1 MKRLF
6 NKSLMI
12 FLSLVMVLSSITV
25 VPMTVLAADPVVVY
39 SEDFEGTFTLET
51 NEANNIKELKKGDN
65 TVLTF
70 VKGGTA
76 TFDETFPQTAE
87 ALVAVDGGTNTP
99 VNSTKAVYTTGYS
112 LNKNTEMY
120 FNFPQVYN
128 RGIVT
133 VEFRVRRTNS
143 STTNYYTFYSDN
155 INGYSPATDKTY
167 KFEYF
172 VNSSSKSRFRGVEH
186 YVDAV
191 TKSSDSYHDTTSA
204 KGWPWLRLEFDLGNQ
219 TVTTSYKTSAT
230 GSYTTVGSAKP
241 LYANGGGTE
250 TDPYYTTASVG
261 ALSVSGN
268 GFATMDDLT
277 ITYTD
282 SENAPAV
289 SGVKFDGAMTVGTT
303 LVADYVYNDTEGDKE
318 SGSVVT
324 WRRCPDDEFTTY
336 VQEIKA
342 EPIESETALYYE
354 ITEEDV
360 GYYIAVAVAPKNN
373 AEVNPNGIEQE
384 YRSTE
389 PARYPQTVP
398 MVTIQNPVEGQYVPA
413 GETVNIAADA
423 KCDNTTITNVD
434 FYLNDSVVAT
444 VESAPYEYAY
454 QFNDA
459 GKYTMYAKAYNALG
473 ESASSDVA
481 NFSVTPVTDLK
492 ACLNGVAEE
501 ITTSIFGADT
511 VNVKATVNNTSDDSV
526 YINSFVALYDEDENL
541 LAVATSAVTEIKSGD
556 QGDVTAELEVNK
568 DLYATVTY
576 VKAFAWDSDTLQP
589 YTLPAIYEI
598 KPNTSDLS
606 DLDIYLILGQ
616 SNASGRAGIA
626 SDCKATLDNVYLMNR
641 SYEWEGAKNPF
652 NRYNNIGE
660 ESYKYSNKMNFG
672 YPFAK
677 MLSQYV
683 PGQKIG
689 IINNAV
695 GGTNLGQW
703 EKGGTKDYYEKTM
716 LMVKEALKYGEI
728 KGILWHLGSS
738 DMGRGYT
745 RDEYITKL
753 NNFANSFREDIGDM
767 TIPFIVGE
775 LAPTSDERIEFN
787 KVFMSIAE
795 GDIHVDYSA
804 CVSAEGVVT
813 SDGSH
818 FTSNECK
825 LMGRRY
831 ADEILKM
838 NYGIDVPDDIV
849 DNISYASTYE
859 NLALKG
865 TASASSTNS
874 SSTYNISYINDG
886 STETGW
892 VSGGTADDGVM
903 EYCIVDLGDAYT
915 IEEIQLCS
923 RTNYNNEADRK
934 NLKILVSND
943 PTFTDYKVFG
953 TRGTIAYAYKGTHE
967 WFSVDTTKYRYV
979 KVIKTV
985 DEGLGLSEVCVYGY

>member
-1 MKRLF
+1 MKA
-6 NKSLMI
+6 
-12 FLSLVMVLSSITV
+12 SI
-25 VPMTVLAADPVVVY
+25 
-39 SEDFEGTFTLET
+39 
-51 NEANNIKELKKGDN
+51 
-65 TVLTF
+65 
-70 VKGGTA
+70 
-76 TFDETFPQTAE
+76 
-87 ALVAVDGGTNTP
+87 
-99 VNSTKAVYTTGYS
+99 
-112 LNKNTEMY
+112 
-120 FNFPQVYN
+120 
-128 RGIVT
+128 
-133 VEFRVRRTNS
+133 
-143 STTNYYTFYSDN
+143 
-155 INGYSPATDKTY
+155 
-167 KFEYF
+167 
-172 VNSSSKSRFRGVEH
+172 
-186 YVDAV
+186 
-191 TKSSDSYHDTTSA
+191 
-204 KGWPWLRLEFDLGNQ
+204 
-219 TVTTSYKTSAT
+219 
-230 GSYTTVGSAKP
+230 
-241 LYANGGGTE
+241 
-250 TDPYYTTASVG
+250 
-261 ALSVSGN
+261 
-268 GFATMDDLT
+268 
-277 ITYTD
+277 
-282 SENAPAV
+282 
-289 SGVKFDGAMTVGTT
+289 
-303 LVADYVYNDTEGDKE
+303 
-318 SGSVVT
+318 
-324 WRRCPDDEFTTY
+324 
-336 VQEIKA
+336 
-342 EPIESETALYYE
+342 
-354 ITEEDV
+354 
-360 GYYIAVAVAPKNN
+360 
-373 AEVNPNGIEQE
+373 
-384 YRSTE
+384 
-389 PARYPQTVP
+389 
-398 MVTIQNPVEGQYVPA
+398 
-413 GETVNIAADA
+413 
-423 KCDNTTITNVD
+423 
-434 FYLNDSVVAT
+434 
-444 VESAPYEYAY
+444 
-454 QFNDA
+454 
-459 GKYTMYAKAYNALG
+459 
-473 ESASSDVA
+473 
-481 NFSVTPVTDLK
+481 
-492 ACLNGVAEE
+492 
-501 ITTSIFGADT
+501 
-511 VNVKATVNNTSDDSV
+511 NNTSADPIFAS
-526 YINSFVALYDEDENL
+526 SFVALYDENENL
-541 LAVATSAVTEIKSGD
+541 LSVATSGSVEVKSGES
-556 QGDVTAELEVNK
+556 GDLTAYVELDT
-568 DLYATVTY
+568 DLYETVTY
-576 VKAFAWDSDTLQP
+576 VKAFVWDSTTLQP
-589 YTLPAIYEI
+589 YMMPVAYEI
-598 KPNTSDLS
+598 KPNTSGLT

-923 RTNYNNEADRK
+923 RTNYNNEVDRK